1 MIIDKNISLKN
12 SFGINASSN
21 ICLTLESEE
30 CIDELTYF
38 LNNKSY
44 KKLIIG
50 EATNILLPE
59 NFEGVIIKNNIL
71 NISII
76 SKDEVIVGGGVNWDY
91 FVNWSLENNFYGL
104 ENLTLIPG
112 SVGAAP
118 IQNIGA
124 YGVEISKFI
133 KKVRFYDFIDKQIK
147 EFTQNDCNFSYRKS
161 IFQDM
166 DILIL
171 SVYFKFVPGDL
182 VTSYDSINDYLN
194 TNNIKASDL
203 TPIKLSNIIKKI
215 RLDRLPDYTKIPNV
229 GSFFKNPILNKA
241 DLNLEKLDIKKL
253 ITWDLGNGMIKIGA
267 ARLIELVKD
276 KIPKDVNVDLYKNH
290 ALVLINKNN
299 ATQDDVIQ
307 YSSFIQ
313 KEVLNTF
320 DINRTGVVI
329 KPPNP
334 IIVIF
339 RLNRKIKNTF
349 KNTLKIKLNLF
360 LEDKISLFMLSLLI
374 LVK

>member
-21 ICLTLESEE
+21 ICLTLESEK

-313 KEVLNTF
+313 KEVFNTF
-320 DINRTGVVI
+320 DINLEI
-329 KPPNP
+329 EP
-334 IIVIF
+334 III
-339 RLNRKIKNTF
+339 
-349 KNTLKIKLNLF
+349 
-360 LEDKISLFMLSLLI
+360 DS
-374 LVK
+374 

>member
-171 SVYFKFVPGDL
+171 SVCFKFVPGDL

-229 GSFFKNPILNKA
+229 GSFFKNSIVKIDDIDTTKHSLN
-241 DLNLEKLDIKKL
+241 EL
-253 ITWDLGNGMIKIGA
+253 ITWKIDSQFVKVGS
-267 ARLIELVKD
+267 ARLIDLIKD
-276 KIPKDVNVDLYKNH
+276 DLNKYENVNIYKNH
-290 ALVLINKNN
+290 SLVLITNSK
-299 ATQDDVIQ
+299 ASQE
-307 YSSFIQ
+307 
-313 KEVLNTF
+313 EVLNF
-320 DINRTGVVI
+320 ADNI
-329 KPPNP
+329 KQK
-334 IIVIF
+334 VYEVF
-339 RLNRKIKNTF
+339 
-349 KNTLKIKLNLF
+349 
-360 LEDKISLFMLSLLI
+360 KISMDI
-374 LVK
+374 EPTIITN

>member
-91 FVNWSLENNFYGL
+91 FVNWSLENKFYGL

-313 KEVLNTF
+313 KEVFNTF
-320 DINRTGVVI
+320 DINLEI
-329 KPPNP
+329 EP
-334 IIVIF
+334 III
-339 RLNRKIKNTF
+339 
-349 KNTLKIKLNLF
+349 
-360 LEDKISLFMLSLLI
+360 DS
-374 LVK
+374 

>member
-38 LNNKSY
+38 LSNKSY

-171 SVYFKFVPGDL
+171 SVCFKFVPGDL
-182 VTSYDSINDYLN
+182 VTSYDSINVYLN
-194 TNNIKASDL
+194 TNNIKPSDL

-276 KIPKDVNVDLYKNH
+276 KIPQDVNVDLYKNH

-313 KEVLNTF
+313 KEVFNTF
-320 DINRTGVVI
+320 DINLEI
-329 KPPNP
+329 EP
-334 IIVIF
+334 III
-339 RLNRKIKNTF
+339 
-349 KNTLKIKLNLF
+349 
-360 LEDKISLFMLSLLI
+360 DS
-374 LVK
+374 

>member
-38 LNNKSY
+38 LSNKSY

-313 KEVLNTF
+313 KEVFNTF
-320 DINRTGVVI
+320 DINLEI
-329 KPPNP
+329 EP
-334 IIVIF
+334 III
-339 RLNRKIKNTF
+339 
-349 KNTLKIKLNLF
+349 
-360 LEDKISLFMLSLLI
+360 DS
-374 LVK
+374 